1 MLLEKIKRPISQS
14 NYINIIKANF
24 EEVIYSKNHLNK
36 DLIKINFKNVD
47 RLESAS
53 KPIKI
58 KPLVSY
64 IININLSTSNT
75 IISVTD
81 KKGNLKGYYTSG
93 TLGFRGSQ
101 KTKKYTLIT
110 LLKNFLYN
118 FNYINNKSVVVN
130 FKGIV
135 KDQKLFIKKLKEK
148 VSIKAIIYNN
158 SLPHNGC
165 RPKKIRRK

>member
-1 MLLEKIKRPISQS
+1 MLLKKIKRPINHS
-14 NYINIIKANF
+14 NIIGVMEANS
-24 EEVIYSKNHLNK
+24 EEVIYSNSHLNRN
-36 DLIKINFKNVD
+36 LIKVDFKDANKSEFLSKNV
-47 RLESAS
+47 
-53 KPIKI
+53 KV

-75 IISVTD
+75 IISITD
-81 KKGNLKGYYTSG
+81 KQGNLKGYYTSG
-93 TLGFRGSQ
+93 TLGFKGSQ

-110 LLKNFLYN
+110 ILKNFLYN
-118 FNYINNKSVVVN
+118 FNYINNKSVIIN
-130 FKGIV
+130 FKGVI

-148 VSIKAIIYNN
+148 VSIKAITYKN